1 MQRLHDLGRSGLE
14 AVFAFA
20 ALIPVVISCIPIAE
34 ISSALRLT
42 ALDMQSG
49 GPAELETLLA
59 VGGTNSDNAF
69 ITLWIVC
76 GIMSLISIM
85 RLLRK

>member
-1 MQRLHDLGRSGLE
+1 
-14 AVFAFA
+14 
-20 ALIPVVISCIPIAE
+20 
-34 ISSALRLT
+34 
-42 ALDMQSG
+42 MQSG
-49 GPAELETLLA
+49 DPAELETLLA

-76 GIMSLISIM
+76 GIMSLISGM